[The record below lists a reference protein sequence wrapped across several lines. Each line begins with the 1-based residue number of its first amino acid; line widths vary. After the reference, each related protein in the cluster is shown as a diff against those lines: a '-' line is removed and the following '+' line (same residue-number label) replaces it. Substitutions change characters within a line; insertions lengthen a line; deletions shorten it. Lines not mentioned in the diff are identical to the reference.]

1 MVLLGGCITG
11 QATVLAVWFG
21 LAREPFWFRTLI
33 LVVSLVAFQAC
44 HSLFNAS
51 RELAVLQQRNLDWRR
66 FVNWQSFA
74 WHLVV
79 DVGLGVV
86 WGIALYLLVWLLLLP
101 LRRWKGVS
109 LGAALSADAA
119 RTDASRQFHILD
131 LMKYTGLV
139 ALLLLLL
146 RLIAGRNV
154 PMAGALLLTGVA
166 LIGVGW
172 VVLRSAMSDR
182 HPLPWFLGTTA
193 LLGTIAF
200 LLCEGA
206 WLFDKINGTSLRSML
221 DLRAI
226 EMFLVGAAAAI
237 GLNSWMLR
245 KLHVRLHWGRNAI
258 TAAA

>member
-1 MVLLGGCITG
+1 M
-11 QATVLAVWFG
+11 
-21 LAREPFWFRTLI
+21 
-33 LVVSLVAFQAC
+33 
-44 HSLFNAS
+44 
-51 RELAVLQQRNLDWRR
+51 
-66 FVNWQSFA
+66 
-74 WHLVV
+74 
-79 DVGLGVV
+79 
-86 WGIALYLLVWLLLLP
+86 
-101 LRRWKGVS
+101 
-109 LGAALSADAA
+109 SADAA